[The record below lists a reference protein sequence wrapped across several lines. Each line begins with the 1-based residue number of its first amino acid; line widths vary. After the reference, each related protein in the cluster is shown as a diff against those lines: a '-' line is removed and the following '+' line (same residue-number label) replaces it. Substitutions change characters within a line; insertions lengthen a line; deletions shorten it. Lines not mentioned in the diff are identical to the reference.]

1 MILRKVSFSP
11 SALIR
16 GFSLVELMVGIVIAL
31 ISSLAIVQVFSTY
44 EGQKRSTT
52 AGSEAQENGLM
63 ALVQMEQDIHNAGA
77 GVTDSNTLSCTT
89 NYTYLDAPTDSP
101 IPNFSLDPVSVTD
114 GASNASDTVSIRTG
128 SNFLGSIPSS
138 ITKPMPS
145 SSSEF
150 NVDNPSVFTEGDLSI
165 VMQGG
170 NCTIQ
175 NITTVQTASK
185 KIQHNPGN
193 SAPNNPPNSWK
204 NTYAWPGYS
213 TGAKVKSLGTITA
226 RTYSISNSNLQMV
239 STNVASNVSA
249 TAETLAKDIVNMQV
263 QYGVASSGSQ
273 IVDTW
278 VNPTGG
284 TWATPTAA
292 NVQRIKAIRL
302 VIVAR
307 SGKKENANVTNTCT
321 NNGGTNNGPCAWRDT
336 GTNPAPLI
344 DLSGDTDW
352 RKYRYKVYQTII
364 PLRNVIWANV

>member
-1 MILRKVSFSP
+1 MRDRKLYLPTRP
-11 SALIR
+11 S

-31 ISSLAIVQVFSTY
+31 ISSLAILQVFSSY

-63 ALVQMEQDIHNAGA
+63 ALTQMEQDIHNAGA
-77 GVTDSNTLSCTT
+77 GVADSNTLNCSTT
-89 NYTYLDAPTDSP
+89 YTYLDASTDSP
-101 IPNFSLDPVSVTD
+101 IPNFSLDPVSVSD
-114 GASNASDTVSIRTG
+114 GASNGTDAITIRIG

-150 NVDNPSVFTEGDLSI
+150 NVDNPSVFKEGDLSI

-204 NTYAWPGYS
+204 TTYSWPGYS

-226 RTYSISNSNLQMV
+226 RAYSINASKELQMV
-239 STNVASNVSA
+239 ATNVASGVSG
-249 TAETLAKDIVNMQV
+249 TAEILAKDIVNMQV
-263 QYGVASSGSQ
+263 QYGVAPSGSQ
-273 IVDTW
+273 IVNQW
-278 VNPTGG
+278 VNPSGG
-284 TWATPTAA
+284 TWAAPTAA
-292 NVQRIKAIRL
+292 NVKRIKAVRI

-307 SGKKENANVTNTCT
+307 SGKKENSNVTRTCP
-321 NNGGTNNGPCAWRDT
+321 NNAGTNNGPCAWQDT
-336 GTNPAPLI
+336 AASPAPLI
-344 DLSGDTDW
+344 DLSSDADW
-352 RKYRYKVYQTII
+352 QKYRYKVYQTIV